1 MHILQNKGIVY
12 QVGDKNKFRINVS
25 HQEAT
30 QFLKSKSYC
39 GHCNFS
45 CLFRLLRFTVK
56 FHATD
61 VANHANLP
69 QGRQSYKNASINWNQ
84 ILDLS
89 RDDAGNILPWY
100 PKTGIFIA

>member
-1 MHILQNKGIVY
+1 MTY
-12 QVGDKNKFRINVS
+12 FRINVS

-39 GHCNFS
+39 GHCHSS
-45 CLFRLLRFTVK
+45 CLYRLLSFTVK

-61 VANHANLP
+61 ILIHANLP
-69 QGRQSYKNASINWNQ
+69 QGRQRFKNASTNWNQ

-89 RDDAGNILPWY
+89 RDDASSILPCY
-100 PKTGIFIA
+100 RKIGIFIA